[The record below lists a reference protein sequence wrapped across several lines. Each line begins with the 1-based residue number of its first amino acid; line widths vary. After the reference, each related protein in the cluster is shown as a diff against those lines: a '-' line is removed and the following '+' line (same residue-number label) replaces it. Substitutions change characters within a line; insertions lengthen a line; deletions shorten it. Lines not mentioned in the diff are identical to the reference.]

1 MRPVRGK
8 QFPPVTIDIRM
19 KKLILATNNRDKI
32 FEIKR
37 ILEGIELEILSAYD
51 FDGFPDVEETGNT
64 LAENAVLKAK
74 IIRNR
79 YRLPCLADDT
89 GLEVDY
95 LNGEPGIY
103 SSRFAGEACSY
114 DDNNRKLLSLL
125 EGVPAEKRS
134 ARFKTVI
141 AFGDI
146 DGKIHTAE
154 GVLEGYIGS
163 EPKGTF
169 GFGYDPVFVVS
180 GMNVA
185 LAELP
190 PEEKNRIS
198 HRGRALAK
206 IRPIIIKAFS
216 AD

>member
-1 MRPVRGK
+1 
-8 QFPPVTIDIRM
+8 M

-37 ILEGIELEILSAYD
+37 ILEGIELEILSASD
-51 FDGFPDVEETGNT
+51 FDDFPEIEETGST
-64 LAENAVLKAK
+64 LAENAILKAK
-74 IIRNR
+74 TIRDR

-95 LNGEPGIY
+95 LDGEPGVF
-103 SSRFAGEACSY
+103 SSRFAGEGCSY

-146 DGKIHTAE
+146 DGEIQTVE
-154 GVLEGYIGS
+154 GVLEGHIAT
-163 EPKGTF
+163 EPRGTF
-169 GFGYDPVFVVS
+169 GFGYDPVFI
-180 GMNVA
+180 VA
-185 LAELP
+185 AINTTLAELP

-198 HRGRALAK
+198 HRGRALAGIK
-206 IRPIIIKAFS
+206 PIIIKAF
-216 AD
+216 A

>member
-1 MRPVRGK
+1 MGK
-8 QFPPVTIDIRM
+8 QSPPATIDIRM

-37 ILEGIELEILSAYD
+37 ILEGIELEILSASD
-51 FDGFPDVEETGNT
+51 FDDFPEVEETGRT
-64 LAENAVLKAK
+64 LAENAILKVK
-74 IIRNR
+74 SILGK

-95 LNGEPGIY
+95 LDGAPGIY
-103 SSRFAGEACSY
+103 SSRFAGKGCSY
-114 DDNNRKLLSLL
+114 DDNNKKLLSLL
-125 EGVPAEKRS
+125 KGVPAERRS

-141 AFGDI
+141 AFGKI
-146 DGKIHTAE
+146 DGKINTVE
-154 GVLEGYIGS
+154 GVLEGHIGT
-163 EPKGTF
+163 EPRGTF
-169 GFGYDPVFVVS
+169 GFGYDPVFIVS

-190 PEEKNRIS
+190 PAEKNRIS

-206 IRPIIIKAFS
+206 IKPIIIRAFA

>member
-1 MRPVRGK
+1 
-8 QFPPVTIDIRM
+8 M

-37 ILEGIELEILSAYD
+37 ILEGIELEILSASD
-51 FDGFPDVEETGNT
+51 FDDFPDIEETGNT
-64 LAENAVLKAK
+64 LAENAILKAK
-74 IIRNR
+74 SIWDR

-95 LNGEPGIY
+95 LDGAPGVY
-103 SSRFAGEACSY
+103 SSRFAGEGCSY
-114 DDNNRKLLSLL
+114 DDNNKKLLSLL
-125 EGVPAEKRS
+125 QRVPAEKRS
-134 ARFKTVI
+134 ARFRTVI
-141 AFGDI
+141 AFADI
-146 DGKIHTAE
+146 DGEIHTAE

-169 GFGYDPVFVVS
+169 GFGYDPIFVVS
-180 GMNVA
+180 GMNVT

-198 HRGRALAK
+198 HRSRALAIIK
-206 IRPIIIKAFS
+206 PIIIKMFS